1 MSEFIPVPSPGA
13 ALKIAAALLNGPT
26 EYLSLLLPQLAPTN
40 AARQPQATN
49 QPTHLEPGNTTRKP
63 E

>member
-26 EYLSLLLPQLAPTN
+26 EYLSLLLPHLAAEPTDH
-40 AARQPQATN
+40 AARADEATGH
-49 QPTHLEPGNTTRKP
+49 PR
-63 E
+63 

>member
-1 MSEFIPVPSPGA
+1 MPSPGA

-26 EYLSLLLPQLAPTN
+26 EYLSLLLTQFAATN
-40 AARQPQATN
+40 AARQPPATN
-49 QPTHLEPGNTTRKP
+49 QYTHLEPGNTTRKP